1 MALRFFEAW
10 AFRIDRD
17 KSWSWTTADSVTDRQ
32 AQTFEL
38 HAAKLNLGCYQRYR
52 KSNRHGN
59 LADRLKEG
67 AKRAKCIAALPF
79 DTKARLQ
86 AIQAGPLQ
94 VALYGSEISYIGEKS
109 IKGLRS
115 ATSKVL
121 ACSNH
126 GTNHKVAILTYH
138 GGICEPKIQ
147 LVLRAIR
154 TARRAYWKFPEQYTA
169 FISLMCA
176 NNGDCRKAWGPAGS
190 LASYL
195 HSLCITFDSHG
206 FQVHLFRSGYK
217 HLHDAPAIDPALT
230 GHYIDKLGANE
241 ARTIRTFLSGSARHW
256 ANTDENCRLCGEV
269 DTLAHRLQTCGA
281 TANAR
286 QQHQVL
292 GKVDQLRAEAPWAR
306 SSPAGCQL
314 THLWDSLALPC
325 VAATFDDGPFGR
337 IVYTDGTCDHLKD
350 TQIAQAAWSIV
361 VEPTPGT
368 GLVQATHAQLTRHI
382 QEMQVLECGRPS
394 GPQTIGQAE
403 LLAIAIAIARVRN
416 IRVISDCKG
425 AIDITHALL
434 AGRGIHNY
442 ANHPNFDIVSLL
454 DQAIRKW
461 PAEERVI
468 HLEKIKSHQ
477 QGPFSLDDV
486 RKVAGNEA
494 ADIAAKQT
502 LADTPPE
509 LRSLIHDARVTRTH
523 EKTLVPELLSGA
535 YAAVVMY
542 LQALRKDGLLPR
554 PIRER
559 LSLPPAS
566 DVVFMDVN
574 PLKITFTL
582 AALKWLQM
590 LKWPRD
596 GCAAGQVTWIELLL
610 SFKEQTGLAIPAP
623 HPTVHGMFHSP
634 GIHRV
639 LHYEEKALGAES
651 WSFNNFLR
659 SLSTILGQE
668 VAVA

>member
-1 MALRFFEAW
+1 
-10 AFRIDRD
+10 
-17 KSWSWTTADSVTDRQ
+17 
-32 AQTFEL
+32 
-38 HAAKLNLGCYQRYR
+38 
-52 KSNRHGN
+52 
-59 LADRLKEG
+59 
-67 AKRAKCIAALPF
+67 
-79 DTKARLQ
+79 
-86 AIQAGPLQ
+86 
-94 VALYGSEISYIGEKS
+94 
-109 IKGLRS
+109 
-115 ATSKVL
+115 
-121 ACSNH
+121 
-126 GTNHKVAILTYH
+126 
-138 GGICEPKIQ
+138 
-147 LVLRAIR
+147 
-154 TARRAYWKFPEQYTA
+154 
-169 FISLMCA
+169 MCA

-195 HSLCITFDSHG
+195 HSLRITFDSHG
-206 FQVHLFRSGYK
+206 SLSLAEQDLQVHLFRSGFTAVRNFVLQAWSVIVQNDITKRK
-217 HLHDAPAIDPALT
+217 HLHDAPAIDPTLT
-230 GHYIDKLGANE
+230 GHYIDKLEANE
-241 ARTIRTFLSGSARHW
+241 ARTIRTFLSGGFPTEESARHW

-314 THLWDSLALPC
+314 THLWDSLVLPC

-337 IVYTDGTCDHLKD
+337 IVYTDGTCDHPKD

-368 GLVQATHAQLTRHI
+368 GHFQATHAQLTRHI
-382 QEMQVLECGRPS
+382 QEMQVLECGRLS
-394 GPQTIGQAE
+394 GPQTIGRAE

-574 PLKITFTL
+574 PFFHFPVDDSWRQRACWGITFTL

-610 SFKEQTGLAIPAP
+610 SFKEQTGLAILAP

-634 GIHRV
+634 GIHKV
-639 LHYEEKALGAES
+639 LHYEEKTLGAES

-668 VAVA
+668 VLPWHKATKTISTTPLFGVAVHAGGFHGRPSFPHETKVRELLDAYFTKQAGRAHTGFVLRQSRTAPVVEEEDLSLQPATIRANYMRYIKSRSKEKAQAKREARALDLET

>member
-1 MALRFFEAW
+1 MRFFEAW

-17 KSWSWTTADSVTDRQ
+17 KSWSWTTADPATHRH

-67 AKRAKCIAALPF
+67 AKRAQWIAALPF

-94 VALYGSEISYIGEKS
+94 VALYGSEYIGEKS

-115 ATSKVL
+115 ATSTVL

-138 GGICEPKIQ
+138 GGICDPKIQ
-147 LVLRAIR
+147 IVLRAIR

-195 HSLCITFDSHG
+195 HSLRITIDSHG
-206 FQVHLFRSGYK
+206 SLSFAEQDLQVHLFRSGFTAIRDFVLQAWSTIVQNDITKRK
-217 HLHDAPAIDPALT
+217 HLHDAPAVDPALT

-241 ARTIRTFLSGSARHW
+241 ARTIRTFLSGGFPTEESARHW

-286 QQHQVL
+286 QQYQAL

-306 SSPAGCQL
+306 ASPSGCQL

-325 VAATFDDGPFGR
+325 IATTFDDGLYGR
-337 IVYTDGTCDHLKD
+337 IIYTDGACDHPKD
-350 TQIAQAAWSIV
+350 TQIAQA
-361 VEPTPGT
+361 GT
-368 GLVQATHAQLTRHI
+368 GHVQATHAHVQLNRHI
-382 QEMQVLECGRPS
+382 QEMQVLECGRSS
-394 GPQTIGQAE
+394 GPHE
-403 LLAIAIAIARVRN
+403 LLAVAIAIARV
-416 IRVISDCKG
+416 CKG
-425 AIDITHALL
+425 AIDIAQALL

-442 ANHPNFDIVSLL
+442 ATLTL
-454 DQAIRKW
+454 C
-461 PAEERVI
+461 
-468 HLEKIKSHQ
+468 
-477 QGPFSLDDV
+477 FSWT
-486 RKVAGNEA
+486 RRSESG
-494 ADIAAKQT
+494 Q
-502 LADTPPE
+502 
-509 LRSLIHDARVTRTH
+509 LRSGSF
-523 EKTLVPELLSGA
+523 TLKRLRA
-535 YAAVVMY
+535 TMY
-542 LQALRKDGLLPR
+542 LQALRPTQANTGAPGPDPGFGCGFHGCQ
-554 PIRER
+554 
-559 LSLPPAS
+559 SLFP
-566 DVVFMDVN
+566 F
-574 PLKITFTL
+574 
-582 AALKWLQM
+582 
-590 LKWPRD
+590 
-596 GCAAGQVTWIELLL
+596 
-610 SFKEQTGLAIPAP
+610 
-623 HPTVHGMFHSP
+623 P
-634 GIHRV
+634 GR
-639 LHYEEKALGAES
+639 
-651 WSFNNFLR
+651 
-659 SLSTILGQE
+659 
-668 VAVA
+668 